1 MNQNRPF
8 YSTNTNLYNEAIRSA
23 GKCTECEKFALF
35 FLGWMVLAPTTL
47 NGENVILSQEQQR
60 QIYDIFNT
68 SIIGNPFAQQI
79 SVNPPV
85 LWAQKHVFPGG
96 VTFTFG
102 PPVIYQTS
110 APVG

>member
-1 MNQNRPF
+1 MRP
-8 YSTNTNLYNEAIRSA
+8 YDQQVSALSGKNLH
-23 GKCTECEKFALF
+23 CF
-35 FLGWMVLAPTTL
+35 FLGWMVLAPTSL